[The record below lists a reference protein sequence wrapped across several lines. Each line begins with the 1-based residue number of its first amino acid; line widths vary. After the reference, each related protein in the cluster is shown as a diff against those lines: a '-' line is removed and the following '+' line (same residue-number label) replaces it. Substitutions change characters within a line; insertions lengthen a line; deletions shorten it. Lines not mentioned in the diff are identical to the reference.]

1 MYFHAK
7 AATLK
12 MGSWDS
18 LHQKEIMYNSMFFLL
33 DFFQITMVSTVNCVQ
48 VNSTVTKQ
56 IVLKSLQI
64 FLAKDKQLQSKT

>member
-1 MYFHAK
+1 
-7 AATLK
+7 

-18 LHQKEIMYNSMFFLL
+18 LHQKEIMYSMFLLL

>member
-1 MYFHAK
+1 
-7 AATLK
+7 
-12 MGSWDS
+12 MGGWDS
-18 LHQKEIMYNSMFFLL
+18 LHQKEIMYSMFLLL

>member
-1 MYFHAK
+1 
-7 AATLK
+7 
-12 MGSWDS
+12 MGGWDS
-18 LHQKEIMYNSMFFLL
+18 LHQKEIMYNSMFLLL

-64 FLAKDKQLQSKT
+64 FLAKDKRLQSKT